1 MKKKLMALLLVV
13 ATMSVALVG
22 CKKKTE
28 CALCGDVEKCEKYKG
43 DYYCSEC
50 YEGLK
55 AIEGIGNMLGF

>member
-28 CALCGDVEKCEKYKG
+28 CVARKETK
-43 DYYCSEC
+43 
-50 YEGLK
+50 
-55 AIEGIGNMLGF
+55 

>member
-28 CALCGDVEKCEKYKG
+28 CAGCEKTKKCQEYMG
-43 DYYCSEC
+43 EYFCDDC
-50 YEGLK
+50 YEMVK
-55 AIEGIGNMLGF
+55 AFAGAFGK

>member
-28 CALCGDVEKCEKYKG
+28 CAICGDRERCREYMGERVC
-43 DYYCSEC
+43 DDC
-50 YEGLK
+50 YDDIKDFMGAFGK
-55 AIEGIGNMLGF
+55 